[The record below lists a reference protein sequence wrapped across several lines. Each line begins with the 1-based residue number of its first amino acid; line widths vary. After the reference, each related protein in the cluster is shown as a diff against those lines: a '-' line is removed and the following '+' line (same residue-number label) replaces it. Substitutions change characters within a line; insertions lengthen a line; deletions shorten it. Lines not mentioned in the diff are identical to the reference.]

1 MGPLDW
7 ESSTLTTRP
16 LLYFWLLTEQLACIC
31 SKFSFIVRL
40 YVSVN
45 NYIPVLLPSYDSGY
59 LPNGKLPYFYW
70 STTKLHLI
78 DLINPNLFIHLT
90 FVVLGFILNYKNY
103 VCLVYKCIQS
113 NLQIKNDLYSYV
125 NDHWNNGTNN
135 KSNSSDDN
143 HNNKNKNNSRNNRKK
158 NGNNTATQVTIKTEV
173 ISSRKH

>member
-1 MGPLDW
+1 MASFYGWGSTVSRLEPLRGGSLLFTTKSPEILGTHFIDLKDERLSRNWSHPVVLNMGPLDW

-90 FVVLGFILNYKNY
+90 FVVLGFILN
-103 VCLVYKCIQS
+103 
-113 NLQIKNDLYSYV
+113 
-125 NDHWNNGTNN
+125 
-135 KSNSSDDN
+135 
-143 HNNKNKNNSRNNRKK
+143 
-158 NGNNTATQVTIKTEV
+158 
-173 ISSRKH
+173 